1 MRLSSI
7 PIWGTLWNYVLGTCS
22 IQHCWQLET
31 GRLVLDA
38 ECEASI
44 KWQMLHRV
52 SFLLLE
58 KQKTCRKNA
67 EIQKKSNHRVKAER
81 KIKPCRLWEWHS
93 SSRTHMR
100 RSRLTRVAPCLM
112 APSSALSLSHGLRG
126 QCASLI
132 QRHWE
137 EGWGHPCFITGNSSA
152 TAFLPSAGSTS
163 LVGNEWQHSLTLTL

>member
-81 KIKPCRLWEWHS
+81 KIKPCRLWSDTQAPVPTWEGAGWQGWLHASWLLPVPCHCPTACEANAPAWHN
-93 SSRTHMR
+93 
-100 RSRLTRVAPCLM
+100 V
-112 APSSALSLSHGLRG
+112 
-126 QCASLI
+126 
-132 QRHWE
+132 
-137 EGWGHPCFITGNSSA
+137 TGRKDEDI
-152 TAFLPSAGSTS
+152 
-163 LVGNEWQHSLTLTL
+163 LVL